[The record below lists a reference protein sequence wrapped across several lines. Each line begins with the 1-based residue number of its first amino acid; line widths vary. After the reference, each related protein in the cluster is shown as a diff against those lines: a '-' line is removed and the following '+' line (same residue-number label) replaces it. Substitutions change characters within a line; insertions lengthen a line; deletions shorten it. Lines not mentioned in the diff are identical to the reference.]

1 MSDEPYTPIVLRV
14 IDSFY
19 SDGSRDEWFLSRRLT
34 DAEKAHIIEL
44 GTTDNYVDQIEQYLI
59 DIDALNM
66 DDEILIE
73 VDVLL
78 KTVEEY

>member
-14 IDSFY
+14 VDSFY
-19 SDGSRDEWFLSRRLT
+19 SDCSRDEWFLSRRLT

-44 GTTDNYVDQIEQYLI
+44 GTTDNYVARIDQYLM
-59 DIDALNM
+59 DIDALNL
-66 DDEILIE
+66 DDEILID
-73 VDVLL
+73 VDVWL